1 MGKQGDFKSAVHIR
15 GQLQQLL
22 TFINMETHLER
33 LNDVFG
39 GALSGYQKEW
49 TQGPHDIN
57 HPSLL

>member
-1 MGKQGDFKSAVHIR
+1 MGKQGDFKSTVHIR

-39 GALSGYQKEW
+39 GALSGYQKE
-49 TQGPHDIN
+49 
-57 HPSLL
+57 